1 MKTLRLGL
9 LGGLLLAF
17 ETAAYGQLVAW
28 EITGANA
35 SVINPQPAGSLAAHV
50 AGGSL
55 TLGSGVSASN
65 TSDFFSANGFN
76 TTSLAA
82 AISGGDYLSFTITPA
97 AGYALNISSVSFN
110 SGVSSAVTN
119 FNAALLSSTTGFN
132 PAGVLHSY
140 SFATTTPPTQSITL
154 SGTAALQNV
163 TGALE
168 FRLYGWRDSAGTST
182 FRLRSLSGND
192 LVVTGSVTAIPE
204 PGTYAVLLGAV
215 ALAGAVIRRRRHAA

>member
-1 MKTLRLGL
+1 MKTMRPAVLS
-9 LGGLLLAF
+9 GLLLVCGTPVF
-17 ETAAYGQLVAW
+17 GQLATW
-28 EITGANA
+28 EMTGANA
-35 SVINPQPAGSLAAHV
+35 GVTNPMPAGSLAAHV

-55 TLGSGVSASN
+55 TIGSGVTASS

-76 TTSLAA
+76 TTSLSA

-97 AGYALNISSVSFN
+97 AGYALNISSLSFN
-110 SGVSSAVTN
+110 SGVSSAVTS
-119 FNAALLSSTTGFN
+119 FNASLLSSITGFN
-132 PAGVLHSY
+132 PAGSLHSY

-154 SGTAALQNV
+154 SLTAALQNV
-163 TGALE
+163 SGALE

-192 LVVTGSVTAIPE
+192 LVVAGSVTAIPE

-215 ALAGAVIRRRRHAA
+215 ILAGALMRRRRRTM